1 MRREYFLIAGC
12 EIGVWCF
19 YFTFR
24 VYLKCNHRDD
34 EYVSI
39 FHIFLGPNFVGG
51 GCCGSGD
58 RVDLLSVRRFNN
70 ACVVAYLDKTLNSEF
85 PQMHPSKC
93 RCE

>member
-1 MRREYFLIAGC
+1 MRKEYFLIAGC

-51 GCCGSGD
+51 VAVAQVIEWVFYQSEGS
-58 RVDLLSVRRFNN
+58 
-70 ACVVAYLDKTLNSEF
+70 T
-85 PQMHPSKC
+85 MHVL
-93 RCE
+93 

>member
-12 EIGVWCF
+12 EIRVWCF

-51 GCCGSGD
+51 GVAVAQVIEWVFYQSEGS
-58 RVDLLSVRRFNN
+58 
-70 ACVVAYLDKTLNSEF
+70 T
-85 PQMHPSKC
+85 MHVL
-93 RCE
+93 

>member
-12 EIGVWCF
+12 EIRVWCF

-51 GCCGSGD
+51 GGVAVAQVIEWVFYQSEGS
-58 RVDLLSVRRFNN
+58 
-70 ACVVAYLDKTLNSEF
+70 T
-85 PQMHPSKC
+85 MHVL
-93 RCE
+93 